1 MNSARVSSSCVLGE
15 SSRRGPGMEDV
26 SITGSFC
33 QSVEKEKS
41 AIDHELF
48 VKVDRYP
55 LFEAYDYYRMC
66 SSDITDTKYR

>member
-1 MNSARVSSSCVLGE
+1 
-15 SSRRGPGMEDV
+15 MEDV
-26 SITGSFC
+26 SIAGSFC
-33 QSVEKEKS
+33 QSVKKEKS

-66 SSDITDTKYR
+66 SSYITDTKYR